1 MYSSFR
7 SIFLPLKNSFPCRIF
22 FLQRAYG
29 VPFFFIPRFVRKR
42 ERDRKSAYYFSVDL
56 CKRRTASVLLFILC
70 NAKILCKNRRL
81 YSFAEWN
88 RNFNF
93 EKNYCRFI
101 VSMYLID
108 HSMKKRYSWIKAHEQ
123 RPDVDN
129 RIGLIQVSSYKE
141 YTRFTIECESNFFF
155 LRI

>member
-1 MYSSFR
+1 MHVFLFSFHLSSTQELISLPHLFFATRLRR
-7 SIFLPLKNSFPCRIF
+7 SF
-22 FLQRAYG
+22 
-29 VPFFFIPRFVRKR
+29 FFFIPRFVRKR

-56 CKRRTASVLLFILC
+56 CKRRTASVLPILC

-108 HSMKKRYSWIKAHEQ
+108 HSMKTILLNQS
-123 RPDVDN
+123 
-129 RIGLIQVSSYKE
+129 
-141 YTRFTIECESNFFF
+141 TRAEARC
-155 LRI
+155 

>member
-1 MYSSFR
+1 MHVFLFSFHLSSTQELISLPHLFFATRLRR
-7 SIFLPLKNSFPCRIF
+7 SF
-22 FLQRAYG
+22 
-29 VPFFFIPRFVRKR
+29 FFFIPRFVRKR

-108 HSMKKRYSWIKAHEQ
+108 HSMKAILLTQS
-123 RPDVDN
+123 
-129 RIGLIQVSSYKE
+129 
-141 YTRFTIECESNFFF
+141 TRAEARCS
-155 LRI
+155 

>member
-1 MYSSFR
+1 MHVFLFSFHLSSTQELISLPHLFFATRLRR
-7 SIFLPLKNSFPCRIF
+7 SF
-22 FLQRAYG
+22 
-29 VPFFFIPRFVRKR
+29 FFFIPRFVRKR

-108 HSMKKRYSWIKAHEQ
+108 HSMKAILLNQS
-123 RPDVDN
+123 
-129 RIGLIQVSSYKE
+129 
-141 YTRFTIECESNFFF
+141 TRAEARCW
-155 LRI
+155 

>member
-1 MYSSFR
+1 MHVFLFSFHLSSTQELISLPHLFFATRLRR
-7 SIFLPLKNSFPCRIF
+7 SF
-22 FLQRAYG
+22 
-29 VPFFFIPRFVRKR
+29 FFFIPRFVRKR

-56 CKRRTASVLLFILC
+56 CKRRTASVLPILC

-108 HSMKKRYSWIKAHEQ
+108 HSMKAILLTQS
-123 RPDVDN
+123 
-129 RIGLIQVSSYKE
+129 
-141 YTRFTIECESNFFF
+141 TRAEARCS
-155 LRI
+155 

>member
-1 MYSSFR
+1 MHVFLFSFHLSSTQELISLPHLFFATRLRR
-7 SIFLPLKNSFPCRIF
+7 SF
-22 FLQRAYG
+22 
-29 VPFFFIPRFVRKR
+29 FFFIPRFVRKR

-56 CKRRTASVLLFILC
+56 CKRRTASVLPILC

-108 HSMKKRYSWIKAHEQ
+108 HSMKTILLNQS
-123 RPDVDN
+123 
-129 RIGLIQVSSYKE
+129 
-141 YTRFTIECESNFFF
+141 TRAETRC
-155 LRI
+155 

>member
-1 MYSSFR
+1 MNQEICHGLNFIPYACIPLFVPSF
-7 SIFLPLKNSFPCRIF
+7 FHSFPCLHLRIF

-56 CKRRTASVLLFILC
+56 CKRRTASVLPILC

-108 HSMKKRYSWIKAHEQ
+108 HSMKAILLNQS
-123 RPDVDN
+123 
-129 RIGLIQVSSYKE
+129 
-141 YTRFTIECESNFFF
+141 TRAEARCW
-155 LRI
+155 

>member
-1 MYSSFR
+1 MHVFLFSFHLSSTQELISLPHLFFATRLRR
-7 SIFLPLKNSFPCRIF
+7 SF
-22 FLQRAYG
+22 
-29 VPFFFIPRFVRKR
+29 FFFIPRFVRKR

-108 HSMKKRYSWIKAHEQ
+108 HSMKTILLNQS
-123 RPDVDN
+123 
-129 RIGLIQVSSYKE
+129 
-141 YTRFTIECESNFFF
+141 TRAETRC
-155 LRI
+155 

>member
-1 MYSSFR
+1 MHVFLFSFHLSSTQELISLPSPPHLFFATRLRR
-7 SIFLPLKNSFPCRIF
+7 SF
-22 FLQRAYG
+22 
-29 VPFFFIPRFVRKR
+29 FFFIPRFVRKR

-108 HSMKKRYSWIKAHEQ
+108 HSMKAILLNQS
-123 RPDVDN
+123 
-129 RIGLIQVSSYKE
+129 
-141 YTRFTIECESNFFF
+141 TRAEARC
-155 LRI
+155 

>member
-1 MYSSFR
+1 MNQEICHGLNFIPYACIPLFVPSFFHSR
-7 SIFLPLKNSFPCRIF
+7 THFPAFTSAFF

-108 HSMKKRYSWIKAHEQ
+108 HSMKTILLNQS
-123 RPDVDN
+123 
-129 RIGLIQVSSYKE
+129 
-141 YTRFTIECESNFFF
+141 TRAETRCW
-155 LRI
+155 